1 MKRQKLFVTILAIV
15 MALLIIVPMLSI
27 IFTAGRASA
36 ISQYDID
43 VLENQQ
49 QELKKKQEALQAKI
63 DANKN
68 DRASMVTQKA
78 YLDEQVEITRQKIAN
93 LNTQITTYEGLINQK
108 QKEYDAAKAKEEL
121 RMQQFKFRLRAMEE
135 LGTVSYASILFGA
148 DSFSDLLGRL
158 DFASD
163 VMSNDEEVVN
173 SLRQAKAEMATAMKG
188 LEGAKAELEYS
199 RSEKESEVVTLN
211 NQVEQTKTMLSQL
224 NTASQEF
231 NAAYEENA
239 AAEEALAQKILEM
252 AAELARQNSGGNSG
266 ATGQY
271 IWPSNCRL
279 ITSPFGSDYLNG
291 AWRKHNGVDIGA
303 SYGTD
308 IYAADGG
315 EVVSSTYSSSYGN
328 YVMISHG
335 NGRFTLYAHMSERL
349 VSVGD
354 VVGQGQ
360 VIGLVGSTGYSF
372 GAHIH
377 FEIIQDGAYQN
388 PLDYLGGYVQYW

>member
-1 MKRQKLFVTILAIV
+1 MKRQRLFVTILAIV
-15 MALLIIVPMLSI
+15 MALLLIVPMLSI
-27 IFTAGRASA
+27 IFTAGASA
-36 ISQYDID
+36 VTQSDID
-43 VLENQQ
+43 YLETQQRELQKKQ
-49 QELKKKQEALQAKI
+49 QELQSKI
-63 DANKN
+63 DTNKN
-68 DRASMVTQKA
+68 ERSSMLTRKSN
-78 YLDEQVEITRQKIAN
+78 LDEQVTLTRQKIEN
-93 LNTQITTYEGLINQK
+93 LNSQITTYESLINQK
-108 QKEYDAAKAKEEL
+108 QKEYDAAKAEEDL
-121 RMQQFKFRLRAMEE
+121 QMKRFKFRLRAMEE

-158 DFASD
+158 DFTSD

-173 SLRQAKAEMATAMKG
+173 ALRKAKAEMASAKKG
-188 LEGAKAELEYS
+188 LEGAKAEIEYA
-199 RSEKESEVVTLN
+199 RSEKESEVVLLN
-211 NQVEQTKTMLSQL
+211 NQVNETQSMISRI
-224 NTASQEF
+224 SMSIEEF
-231 NAAYEENA
+231 NAAYEENE
-239 AAEEALAQKILEM
+239 AAEQALAQKILDM
-252 AAELARQNSGGNSG
+252 AAELARQNSGANSG

-271 IWPSNCRL
+271 IWPSDCRL
-279 ITSPFGSDYLNG
+279 ITSPFGNDYLNG

-303 SYGTD
+303 NYGSN

-335 NGRFTLYAHMSERL
+335 SGRFTLYAHMSERD

-360 VIGLVGSTGYSF
+360 VIGLVGSTGYST

-377 FEIIQDGAYQN
+377 FEIIEDGSYQN